1 MDIAQIIAQALIFIF
16 PAYCANGTPV
26 LAGGGTKMDFGK
38 NFVDGKRLFGNNKT
52 FRGFFFGWGVGLGV
66 GLVEWYIFG
75 FPLLFAVFTPL
86 GALLGDLA
94 GAFIKRRLDIQPGG
108 MLPVVDQ
115 IDFVVGAIVMAIL
128 FSLVN
133 PALSIGWEIAVTA
146 LLITPPIHLFTN
158 FCAYKLKLKKHPW

>member
-1 MDIAQIIAQALIFIF
+1 MDIAQIIVQALMFIF

-26 LAGGGTKMDFGK
+26 LAGGGTKIDFGK

-52 FRGFFFGWGVGLGV
+52 FRGFFFGWAVGLGV
-66 GLVEWYIFG
+66 GLVECYFFG
-75 FPLLFAVFTPL
+75 FPILFAVLTPL

-94 GAFIKRRLDIQPGG
+94 AAFLKRRLNIAPGG

-115 IDFVVGAIVMAIL
+115 IDFVVGAIV
-128 FSLVN
+128 FSL
-133 PALSIGWEIAVTA
+133 PLSLIGWEIALAA